1 MLASFIALRD
11 TCEVCELLGATRRD
25 GLRVSPA
32 GGRVDEAPLLRVV
45 RPHWLDSRR
54 IFERFCSARIVM
66 LS

>member
-11 TCEVCELLGATRRD
+11 TCELLGAARRD

-45 RPHWLDSRR
+45 RPHFLDSRR
-54 IFERFCSARIVM
+54 IVELMNYCFWYAF
-66 LS
+66 